1 MGYRNLS
8 VDWFHR
14 GEPLVGTHI
23 FPNELQLTT
32 IKGCAVEVLSLHL
45 KITLNKPC
53 VVGEEIGEG
62 GETASLLLNLTAV
75 VFLPYIY

>member
-1 MGYRNLS
+1 LRGLNL
-8 VDWFHR
+8 VQRLHC

-32 IKGCAVEVLSLHL
+32 IKACAVEVLSLHL